1 MIETSDFIGAIVGA
15 ALLAFFIGIL
25 SGFGIATPDT
35 LENDCITHNSK
46 LYCEYKEIV
55 NNG

>member
-15 ALLAFFIGIL
+15 ALLAFLIGML

-35 LENDCITHNSK
+35 LENGCITHDSK
-46 LYCEYKEIV
+46 LYCEQAEV
-55 NNG
+55 VE

>member
-35 LENDCITHNSK
+35 LENGCITHNSK
-46 LYCEYKEIV
+46 LYCEPMEVV